1 MMTMQTIHYSSTCD
15 SSPDANRGGGGAYML
30 KFSLVINK
38 FDPLPHSLGGFWW
51 YVLFCAE
58 SSAVGYNWP
67 N

>member
-38 FDPLPHSLGGFWW
+38 FDPLPHSLGGF
-51 YVLFCAE
+51 
-58 SSAVGYNWP
+58 
-67 N
+67 